1 MYHGFVPHGY
11 MTGYSWGGITMG
23 IIVVV
28 LVLVV
33 VVALFRNGQN
43 GRSGS
48 GNSGNRGL
56 EILEERFARGEITPE
71 QFRSMKGE
79 LLSGVK

>member
-1 MYHGFVPHGY
+1 MFHGFVPHGY
-11 MTGYSWGGITMG
+11 MTGYSWGGIAMG

-28 LVLVV
+28 LVLLV
-33 VVALFRNGQN
+33 VVALFRNAQS

-48 GNSGNRGL
+48 GNAGNRGL

-71 QFRSMKGE
+71 LFRSMKNE
-79 LLSGVK
+79 LLAGGK

>member
-1 MYHGFVPHGY
+1 

-33 VVALFRNGQN
+33 VVALFRKGQN
-43 GRSGS
+43 GRSGR

-79 LLSGVK
+79 LLSGGK